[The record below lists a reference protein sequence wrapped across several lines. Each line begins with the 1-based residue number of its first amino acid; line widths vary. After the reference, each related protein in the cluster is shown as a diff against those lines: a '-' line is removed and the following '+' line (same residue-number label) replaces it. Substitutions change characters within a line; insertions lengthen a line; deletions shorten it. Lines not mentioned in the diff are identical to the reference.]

1 MPKELIIL
9 TVDDDMINLKLL
21 KSMLMKNPY
30 VKEIIEARNGLDAI
44 NQIKEREDI
53 NLILLDIIMPIMDGL
68 EVLEIVN
75 SDENIK
81 QIPVIV
87 LTTDETKKTRAIEL
101 GAKGFLMKPIRN
113 NELTQKIDS
122 IIF

>member
-44 NQIKEREDI
+44 NQIKGREDI
-53 NLILLDIIMPIMDGL
+53 DLILLDIIMPVMDGL

-75 SDENIK
+75 SDKNIK

-87 LTTDETKKTRAIEL
+87 LTTDETKKARAIEL
-101 GAKGFLMKPIRN
+101 GAKGFLIKPIRN

>member
-1 MPKELIIL
+1 
-9 TVDDDMINLKLL
+9 
-21 KSMLMKNPY
+21 
-30 VKEIIEARNGLDAI
+30 
-44 NQIKEREDI
+44 
-53 NLILLDIIMPIMDGL
+53 MPIMDGL